1 MAVETRY
8 KKAIINIL
16 YYQSLSM
23 SKEELQPILF
33 IDEEAT
39 DNWTV
44 QQCRI
49 QYCKDQLDFIRGG
62 NLDDEGNETWEIVF
76 GKESL

>member
-1 MAVETRY
+1 MTVETRY
-8 KKAIINIL
+8 EKALVNIL
-16 YYQSLSM
+16 YYQALGM

-62 NLDDEGNETWEIVF
+62 NLDDEAKDTWKIVF
-76 GKESL
+76 GDD

>member
-16 YYQSLSM
+16 YYQALGM

>member
-8 KKAIINIL
+8 KKALVNIL
-16 YYQSLSM
+16 YYQALGM

-44 QQCRI
+44 KQCRI

-62 NLDDEGNETWEIVF
+62 NLDDEIEETWNKVF
-76 GKESL
+76 GKE